1 MSTIKKHQR
10 NITWEEGSEN
20 VFADLGMLDAEEK
33 LAKAKLA
40 FKINEIMEKK
50 RLKQN
55 QAAELLGIDQSKISL
70 LHCGHL
76 KDFSV
81 ERLAHFLTLLDQ
93 DVDIIVKKKSHKK
106 SGHGTLRV
114 VYA

>member
-1 MSTIKKHQR
+1 MNTTTKKQQNTI
-10 NITWEEGSEN
+10 WEEGSEN

-40 FKINEIMEKK
+40 FKINEIIKKK
-50 RLKQN
+50 RLKQF
-55 QAAELLGIDQSKISL
+55 QAAKLLNLDQSKISL
-70 LHCGHL
+70 INCGRL

-81 ERLAHFLTLLDQ
+81 ERLAHLLTLLDQ
-93 DVDIIVKKKSHKK
+93 DVEIIVKKSKDV
-106 SGHGTLRV
+106 SGHGKLSV